1 MSWKSI
7 VTAGVLC
14 VLASEAFAQGPT
26 LAVTGGRQTRTAVA
40 GNLRRVWN
48 VAVAPD
54 LTVSPTGSPLAVELG
69 FRATGG
75 NILSISGAQNAPSRV
90 EHEDDP
96 NGQPGETIFGWE
108 TLVDVGAGNMKPI
121 GTQIGTGANADEA
134 VAFIGTNDFTTAARQ
149 DLVTI
154 TTDLSVTS
162 LAWGGRFMPNG
173 TAAAVGAFV
182 NGRIAHAQGASS
194 ANFHSYVGSLLSGS
208 TTAGNEYMAD
218 MNGNGDA
225 NFGDLAAFGQA
236 LQQAAAYTTAF
247 PNLNRIGRGDANGD
261 GLFNFGDLAGF
272 GQLLQNVPP
281 LGSGAGLE
289 SASVPEPASFVL
301 IALGAGLAVLRR
313 RSR

>member
-7 VTAGVLC
+7 VTAGLLC
-14 VLASEAFAQGPT
+14 VLASPVFADPT
-26 LAVTGGRQTRTAVA
+26 LTVTGGRLTRTAVPA
-40 GNLRRVWN
+40 NLKRVWN

-54 LTVSPTGSPLAVELG
+54 LTASPSGSPLAVELG

-75 NILSISGAQNAPSRV
+75 NILSISSDQNEPSRV

-96 NGQPGETIFGWE
+96 NGQPGNVIFGWE
-108 TLVDVGAGNMKPI
+108 TLTNLGGTPPNMQPI

-134 VAFIGTNDFTTAARQ
+134 VAFIGTADFTTNARQ
-149 DLVTI
+149 DLLTI
-154 TTDLSVTS
+154 TTDASVTS
-162 LAWGGRFMPNG
+162 LAWGGRFNANG

-182 NGRIAHAQGASS
+182 NGRIAHVQGASS

-208 TTAGNEYMAD
+208 TTAGQEFMAD

-236 LQQAAAYTTAF
+236 LQQAAAYTAAN
-247 PNLNRIGRGDANGD
+247 PHLNRVGRGDANGD
-261 GLFNFGDLAGF
+261 GAFNFGDLAGF

-281 LGSGAGLE
+281 LGSGSG
-289 SASVPEPASFVL
+289 ASVPEPASFVL
-301 IALGAGLAVLRR
+301 IALGAGFAMLRR